1 MIKKSR
7 GMFVSA
13 KKYNAG
19 KRATVLCL
27 CAAVLM
33 TLSCL
38 LLYFSTRP
46 TVNASEK
53 TIGITV
59 SLKGENTE
67 LSIHTEREYLGDALR
82 DEELISGNDTVYGMF
97 VTCVNGYTAD
107 DSREEWWCF
116 TRNNQTLFTGVDST
130 AIANGEH
137 YEITLLTGYDTLQ
150 QPTD

>member
-1 MIKKSR
+1 MSVQKNTVGKK
-7 GMFVSA
+7 
-13 KKYNAG
+13 
-19 KRATVLCL
+19 TTILCL

-33 TLSCL
+33 TLSGL

-46 TVNASEK
+46 TVNALEK

-67 LSIHTEREYLGDALR
+67 FSIHTDREYLGPALR

-130 AIANGEH
+130 AIADGEH
-137 YEITLLTGYDTLQ
+137 YEITLLTGYDSLQ
-150 QPTD
+150 QSADE

>member
-1 MIKKSR
+1 M
-7 GMFVSA
+7 VSA
-13 KKYNAG
+13 QKNNVG
-19 KRATVLCL
+19 KRTTVLCL

-33 TLSCL
+33 TMSCL
-38 LLYFSTRP
+38 LLYFSTRQ
-46 TVNASEK
+46 TADTSEK

-59 SLKGENTE
+59 GLKGENTE
-67 LSIHTEREYLGDALR
+67 FSIYTEREYLGDALR

-116 TRNNQTLFTGVDST
+116 TRNGQTLFTGVDST

-137 YEITLLTGYDTLQ
+137 YEITLLTGYDSLQ
-150 QPTD
+150 QSTD